1 MGISS
6 FLVIWSLL
14 MALVLLAIGFI
25 TWVLA
30 VKESGWLKIT
40 GQIIAVVIVVLTL
53 LLLVIGSS
61 YRDKMPYRGMGS
73 GMMMK
78 NDAPC
83 MDKDEMKGMM
93 PKGKMTAPMKMNK

>member
-30 VKESGWLKIT
+30 VKESGWLKIA

-53 LLLVIGSS
+53 LLLVLGSS
-61 YRDKMPYRGMGS
+61 YRDKMNNRMGK
-73 GMMMK
+73 GMMMDTK
-78 NDAPC
+78 GGTMMNGDAPC
-83 MDKDEMKGMM
+83 MDK
-93 PKGKMTAPMKMNK
+93 GKIAAPMKMKK